1 MSFQSPRGGLCAA
14 LAELFTIWSTSIMAI
29 GPYLRSLR
37 EARGLGLREL
47 ARAIG
52 RSPALVSRVETEQ
65 ETGLGEDTLIAWAE
79 ALDQDPDLLLAR
91 AGRLRGD
98 VVEAVLSNPQVFIGV
113 VRQLRVLPRRQQAT
127 VLDELERKVKDGK
140 W

>member
-1 MSFQSPRGGLCAA
+1 VQL
-14 LAELFTIWSTSIMAI
+14 

-52 RSPALVSRVETEQ
+52 RSPALVSRVETER

-79 ALDQDPDLLLAR
+79 ALDEDPDLLLAR
-91 AGRLRGD
+91 AGRLRSD
-98 VVEAVLSNPQVFIGV
+98 VVEAVLSNPQVFIGLI
-113 VRQLRVLPRRQQAT
+113 RQLRQLPKRQQAT
-127 VLDELERKVKDGK
+127 VLDELARRVKDGK